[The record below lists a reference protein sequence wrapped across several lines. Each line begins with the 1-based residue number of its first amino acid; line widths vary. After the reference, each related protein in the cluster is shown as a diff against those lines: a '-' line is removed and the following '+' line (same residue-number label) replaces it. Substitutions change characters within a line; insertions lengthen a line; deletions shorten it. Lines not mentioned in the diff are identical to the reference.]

1 MKRNVSLDF
10 FRGVM
15 AIAVALGHFFY
26 WNNQHDKMPLSFI
39 LAVDFFLV
47 LSGFVIAASV
57 FNKENLNAYRFIQN
71 RYFRLM
77 PVYLF
82 CALVSIIPQYF
93 MAGNFA
99 KPNSLDALRILLL
112 GEMLPMENLR
122 FIYFEPLGISYT
134 ISAEFWVG
142 ILLFPM
148 VFFVRK
154 RASELLFPLLIVL
167 TLFPFLKIVNDT
179 TNFMNIHYDKA
190 YPFIPYGIIRC
201 LLDYSLGILA
211 YLIYEQQ
218 NNRTT
223 EQLGATLWQFAI
235 IVVCFLLYR
244 KISYNRVNEFIF
256 PFICACFII
265 SLAKRRG
272 VIFHWFNNKIGNFFG
287 DISYPIY
294 LIHPFFINLFQWMH
308 QEFNYQTGVIY
319 LIFCI
324 VTAYLIHKWIEKPCM
339 VYFSKR
345 LK

>member
-1 MKRNVSLDF
+1 MKRNISLDF

-57 FNKENLNAYRFIQN
+57 FNKENLNTYRFIQN

-223 EQLGATLWQFAI
+223 GGNVMAI
-235 IVVCFLLYR
+235 CHYCRVLSVV
-244 KISYNRVNEFIF
+244 
-256 PFICACFII
+256 
-265 SLAKRRG
+265 
-272 VIFHWFNNKIGNFFG
+272 
-287 DISYPIY
+287 
-294 LIHPFFINLFQWMH
+294 
-308 QEFNYQTGVIY
+308 
-319 LIFCI
+319 
-324 VTAYLIHKWIEKPCM
+324 
-339 VYFSKR
+339 
-345 LK
+345 